1 MCYLEERC
9 VVPRKIGPLEKF
21 LGLFHAFSRTLVVT
35 PELESHSKE
44 NGEKRNT
51 LTYFKRYVEKKTAHC
66 SKDHGNLFR
75 GRNVSLSIKL
85 RIQYT
90 GVKTLFKNLPKTPTP
105 IVRDVSG
112 NAVPPATSCCGAAP
126 LVQRHFLDFI
136 PSQ

>member
-35 PELESHSKE
+35 PELECHSKE

-51 LTYFKRYVEKKTAHC
+51 LTYFKRYVEKETAHC
-66 SKDHGNLFR
+66 SKHHGNLFR

-90 GVKTLFKNLPKTPTP
+90 GVKLSSKTCLKSQHLS
-105 IVRDVSG
+105 SG
-112 NAVPPATSCCGAAP
+112 AFPELLYHPPPPAVGP
-126 LVQRHFLDFI
+126 LPWFRDI
-136 PSQ
+136 S